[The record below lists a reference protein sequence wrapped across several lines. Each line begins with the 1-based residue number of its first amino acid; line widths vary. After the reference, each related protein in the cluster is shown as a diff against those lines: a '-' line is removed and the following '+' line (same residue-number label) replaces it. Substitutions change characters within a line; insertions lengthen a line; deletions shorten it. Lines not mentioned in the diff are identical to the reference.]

1 MDKEYSLFLSIN
13 GEIIIKNN
21 ESLLIYIVD
30 KFGTA
35 QAFANDK
42 ELFGMILFPIDNV
55 PKGKTW
61 KRHREFIKKILYD
74 RD

>member
-1 MDKEYSLFLSIN
+1 MSNDYSLYLSLS

-21 ESLLIYIVD
+21 NSLTIYVVNE
-30 KFGTA
+30 FGIS

-42 ELFGMILFPIDNV
+42 ELFGMILFPLEKI

-61 KRHREFIKKILYD
+61 KRHRKKLKKILFGK
-74 RD
+74 